1 MANKKKKRWLL
12 WTCILGIGFILVMLV
27 AMSSMKGG
35 GAPEVEVDNVKVEPE
50 LVAKVTGSGEIK
62 PKQYVNIQSEI
73 AGVIT
78 ALYVNEGD
86 AVKSGDILMK
96 VDPIQTEADTRTAR
110 YQMEA
115 FEQDANATEKQIQE
129 ARLNVIISKANLK
142 SADADLAQAMANLNR
157 EKSSYE
163 RKEKLYKEKLISD
176 DDFNAADASLQVAK
190 SRVDAARANVDQIR
204 TKIDVSDLSIQQM
217 QTSHAAA
224 RKRVDSYKAQLFKAE
239 DMLNKTTLT
248 SPLTGVITK
257 LNVEKGERAVP
268 GNLNNPSATL
278 MTIADLSIIE
288 AEIKVD
294 ETDIIHLAIGQTA
307 DVKVDALPDQI
318 LKGHVT
324 EIGNSAITAGATIG
338 GGTEA
343 KDFKVVVQ
351 LDNPPKNLRPG
362 LSATVEIMTGKKK
375 NVTAVPLQA
384 LVSRE
389 VELDAQGK
397 LVPKKERPKET
408 ASDGTTSAAT
418 EKKNLKEQQG
428 VFLVKNDKV
437 VFTPVTT
444 GITGSSKIEIISGV
458 KAGDEIVV
466 GSFKVLR
473 TLKDGMTVTRKK
485 ADQGG
490 PDKAPVKE

>member
-12 WTCILGIGFILVMLV
+12 WTCILGVCFILVMLV
-27 AMSSMKGG
+27 AMSSMQGG
-35 GAPEVEVDNVKVEPE
+35 GAPEVEVDDVKVEPE
-50 LVAKVTGSGEIK
+50 LVAKVSGSGEIK

-86 AVKSGDILMK
+86 AVKFGDVLMK

-110 YQMEA
+110 FQMEA
-115 FEQDANATEKQIQE
+115 FEQDANTTEKQIQE

-142 SADADLAQAMANLNR
+142 SAEADMAQATANLNR
-157 EKSSYE
+157 EKSSYD
-163 RKEKLYKEKLISD
+163 RKERLYKERLISE
-176 DDFNAADASLQVAK
+176 DDFNAADASLRVAV
-190 SRVDAARANVDQIR
+190 SRVDAARANVDQIK

-239 DMLNKTTLT
+239 DLLNKTTLT
-248 SPLTGVITK
+248 SPLNGVITK

-294 ETDIIHLAIGQTA
+294 ETDIINLAIGQTA

-324 EIGNSAITAGATIG
+324 EIGNSAITAGETIG

-362 LSATVEIMTGKKK
+362 LSATVEIMTGRKK
-375 NVTAVPLQA
+375 NVTAIPLQA

-397 LVPKKERPKET
+397 LVPKKEKPKET
-408 ASDGTTSAAT
+408 APEGTTSATT
-418 EKKNLKEQQG
+418 EKKNLQEQQG

-444 GITGSSKIEIISGV
+444 GITGSSKIEITGGV

-485 ADQGG
+485 AELAG
-490 PDKAPVKE
+490 PDKGPGKE